1 MSSKVKS
8 SEYFFSIVSSFL
20 EQVLNS
26 FIKEQLKD
34 IDKAKTKHTFLWIL
48 HKKCFCKSGINSH
61 KYRDSR
67 ILNSPKRKG
76 KHKIHSS
83 FRASKDKSSF
93 LLTPPSPPRKFIQ
106 SIQKFYLRFLP
117 FHWKVSQPMPKT
129 KEIKYE

>member
-1 MSSKVKS
+1 MSPKVKS
-8 SEYFFSIVSSFL
+8 YEYFFSIVCSSL

-129 KEIKYE
+129 KEIKFE